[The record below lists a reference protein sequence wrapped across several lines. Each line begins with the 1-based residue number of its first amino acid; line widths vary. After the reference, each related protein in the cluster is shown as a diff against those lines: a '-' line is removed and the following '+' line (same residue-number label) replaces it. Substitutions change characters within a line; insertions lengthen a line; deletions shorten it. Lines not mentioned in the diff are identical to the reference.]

1 MGGGWKGRDEYK
13 NQGTPNEA
21 SDRNDSQGR
30 SGEKNPSGNR
40 EKEMKQEFAALFKA
54 FCGGGGGVRDIQERG
69 G

>member
-1 MGGGWKGRDEYK
+1 MGWEEGIDELK
-13 NQGTPNEA
+13 DQGTSSEA
-21 SDRNDSQGR
+21 SDRNDSQGC

-54 FCGGGGGVRDIQERG
+54 FHGGGRVGDIQERG